1 MNNIFKNIFILIVI
15 LKSSLFAENFEIDI
29 EEKNLYNSH
38 IWKSLLH
45 INNDKPSINSKDF
58 LLSFDNFS
66 LKNELISNI
75 EKIKT
80 DKNYSCK
87 FPARYLW
94 ITKEF
99 PSLKND
105 KNKCKE
111 FDEYLEKTNLSS
123 LDLIFVSENIKNPSS
138 MMGHIFFKINGIYQE
153 KNREN
158 AISFFTILNHLNIPL
173 LAYESMIKGMQG
185 YFILSPYQKQIF
197 SYVNEEERNVWEYKL
212 NLTKEQQDLIYY
224 HFWELKDIDI
234 TYFFTNFNCATIIDN
249 MLAITSE
256 NYYQENPIFWTTPKN
271 VINKANRFG
280 LISNTK
286 MIPSL
291 EWSLYMINDNLENEK
306 IKNLKNMV
314 DNQDIIKIE
323 QLLNKQNTSELEIDF
338 IENYTK
344 YSYLKNDSMSSEIY
358 EKISSLYFE
367 KNRNIIDFSNYK
379 NPIYS
384 IDNKQISLGFTQIE
398 NKNFLNFNLLFAGN
412 TIYDDNRTYF
422 AENSLKIGN
431 INILANKSDLILNKI
446 DFYEMTSYLPVNQT
460 ISPLSTEFGISYY
473 SKFNNLYINDSLVL
487 KGGFGQTHKLSA
499 DIFFY
504 YLSNFEAYL
513 DKNQMYP
520 ILKPKVGINIYEIY
534 NMKTILQYEY
544 EYNLTKTDYS
554 FHKRSF
560 NQSINIKNKHRFDF
574 SYNLMKNQN
583 KESKNYNLIYNYF
596 F

>member
-1 MNNIFKNIFILIVI
+1 
-15 LKSSLFAENFEIDI
+15 
-29 EEKNLYNSH
+29 
-38 IWKSLLH
+38 
-45 INNDKPSINSKDF
+45 
-58 LLSFDNFS
+58 
-66 LKNELISNI
+66 
-75 EKIKT
+75 
-80 DKNYSCK
+80 
-87 FPARYLW
+87 
-94 ITKEF
+94 
-99 PSLKND
+99 
-105 KNKCKE
+105 
-111 FDEYLEKTNLSS
+111 
-123 LDLIFVSENIKNPSS
+123 
-138 MMGHIFFKINGIYQE
+138 
-153 KNREN
+153 
-158 AISFFTILNHLNIPL
+158 
-173 LAYESMIKGMQG
+173 
-185 YFILSPYQKQIF
+185 
-197 SYVNEEERNVWEYKL
+197 
-212 NLTKEQQDLIYY
+212 
-224 HFWELKDIDI
+224 
-234 TYFFTNFNCATIIDN
+234 
-249 MLAITSE
+249 
-256 NYYQENPIFWTTPKN
+256 
-271 VINKANRFG
+271 
-280 LISNTK
+280 
-286 MIPSL
+286 
-291 EWSLYMINDNLENEK
+291 LENEK

-473 SKFNNLYINDSLVL
+473 SKLNNLYINDSLVL
-487 KGGFGQTHKLSA
+487 KGGFGQTHKLSP
-499 DIFFY
+499 DVFLY
-504 YLSNFEAYL
+504 YLTNFEAYL
-513 DKNQMYP
+513 DKNQIYP

-534 NMKTILQYEY
+534 NIKTILQYEY

-554 FHKRSF
+554 FHKGSF

>member
-1 MNNIFKNIFILIVI
+1 MPKFFSSRLIGIYILIIVLLVWSHVPFIKECAKSSDI
-15 LKSSLFAENFEIDI
+15 LKI
-29 EEKNLYNSH
+29 EEVL
-38 IWKSLLH
+38 
-45 INNDKPSINSKDF
+45 NNQ
-58 LLSFDNFS
+58 
-66 LKNELISNI
+66 NI
-75 EKIKT
+75 T
-80 DKNYSCK
+80 
-87 FPARYLW
+87 
-94 ITKEF
+94 
-99 PSLKND
+99 
-105 KNKCKE
+105 
-111 FDEYLEKTNLSS
+111 
-123 LDLIFVSENIKNPSS
+123 
-138 MMGHIFFKINGIYQE
+138 
-153 KNREN
+153 
-158 AISFFTILNHLNIPL
+158 
-173 LAYESMIKGMQG
+173 
-185 YFILSPYQKQIF
+185 
-197 SYVNEEERNVWEYKL
+197 
-212 NLTKEQQDLIYY
+212 
-224 HFWELKDIDI
+224 
-234 TYFFTNFNCATIIDN
+234 
-249 MLAITSE
+249 
-256 NYYQENPIFWTTPKN
+256 
-271 VINKANRFG
+271 
-280 LISNTK
+280 
-286 MIPSL
+286 
-291 EWSLYMINDNLENEK
+291 
-306 IKNLKNMV
+306 
-314 DNQDIIKIE
+314 
-323 QLLNKQNTSELEIDF
+323 ELEIDF

-446 DFYEMTSYLPVNQT
+446 DFYEMTSYLPINQ
-460 ISPLSTEFGISYY
+460 IIRPLSSEFGISYY

-487 KGGFGQTHKLSA
+487 KGGFGQTHKLSP
-499 DIFFY
+499 DVFLY
-504 YLSNFEAYL
+504 YLTNFEAYL
-513 DKNQMYP
+513 DKNQIYP

-554 FHKRSF
+554 FHKGSF